1 MTRSLLLGQRTR
13 AELNGWP
20 ATTLKKKK
28 KKQRNVIPAHDI
40 PRHFPPF
47 FTLSVPHGTQIY
59 VRQHSQI
66 YLSGSCSLLA
76 WYTGRNAFQ
85 LSICFVKSQNET
97 KVILYPKM
105 KRWKKG
111 QKHNIVINKT
121 KSACTCTGYNTINNA
136 GKNLAWRYVPGN
148 YFVPSSCTRHNSG
161 ESNLHY
167 SALDLET
174 PSSSINGPDTSSIW
188 GVIWSWWTFAVWD
201 CKSIFSLHKKICTCL
216 LQSGPCVGKTLN

>member
-20 ATTLKKKK
+20 ATTLKKKQK
-28 KKQRNVIPAHDI
+28 TEKCDSCPWHPQA
-40 PRHFPPF
+40 FPSLFHIVCSPWHTNLRETAQPNLSQWIL
-47 FTLSVPHGTQIY
+47 FTACMVDWTECL
-59 VRQHSQI
+59 
-66 YLSGSCSLLA
+66 
-76 WYTGRNAFQ
+76 Q
-85 LSICFVKSQNET
+85 LSICFVKSRNET

-111 QKHNIVINKT
+111 QKHSIVINKT
-121 KSACTCTGYNTINNA
+121 KSACTCTGYNTINNV